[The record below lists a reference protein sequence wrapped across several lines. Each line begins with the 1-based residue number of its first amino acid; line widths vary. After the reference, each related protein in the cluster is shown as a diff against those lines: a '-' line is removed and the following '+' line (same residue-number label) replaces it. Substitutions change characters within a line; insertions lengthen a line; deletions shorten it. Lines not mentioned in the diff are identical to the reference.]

1 MFHGVKKSDVKKMTP
16 EQEKKNEEMLKKI
29 KVIQE
34 KIIQI
39 KKEKKYEEKTM
50 TFLMKAAKLLSDFPT
65 LWNIRKILIE
75 QFIEK
80 SNEEEIYQFFLK
92 EINNLFPI
100 MKSDPKS
107 YILWYHRIWCLIKI
121 IEIEIKRNI
130 PLDKSIL
137 MGEISLCNKF
147 FLADDRNF
155 HCWNYRVQILTLI
168 CNYYN
173 NTFDK
178 FIEKELEFTLEKVKK
193 NFSNFSAWNYRTKL
207 IPIYFIQKNI
217 KWNTKSALDF
227 FNDDLELLKKAIYT
241 DPKDQSPWNY
251 QSWII
256 TNFSPIFI
264 ESVNIENN
272 EIIKIKY
279 SNVFKI
285 NEVIDIKSDNEN
297 DLFQVLNKEEFNDI
311 LNIKISSDLKGKIV
325 IQSKVLDKINFGTDH
340 LSLVT
345 NKICFT
351 KENLTLPKIT
361 INLNEDKKICYL
373 IEMDNAQ
380 DFQIN
385 FLKEQEEFCNKLIK
399 ESHDFF
405 IENAHV
411 RLAQINDIF
420 YQIYKRSLKE
430 DEKEKSKEYK
440 EKELF
445 EYKLLSEKSKR
456 MSNMYKTIYESIKN

>member
-1 MFHGVKKSDVKKMTP
+1 
-16 EQEKKNEEMLKKI
+16 
-29 KVIQE
+29 
-34 KIIQI
+34 
-39 KKEKKYEEKTM
+39 
-50 TFLMKAAKLLSDFPT
+50 
-65 LWNIRKILIE
+65 
-75 QFIEK
+75 
-80 SNEEEIYQFFLK
+80 
-92 EINNLFPI
+92 
-100 MKSDPKS
+100 
-107 YILWYHRIWCLIKI
+107 
-121 IEIEIKRNI
+121 
-130 PLDKSIL
+130 

-178 FIEKELEFTLEKVKK
+178 FIEKELDFTLEKVKK

-217 KWNTKSALDF
+217 KWNTKNALDF
-227 FNDDLELLKKAIYT
+227 FNNDLELLKKAIYT

-297 DLFQVLNKEEFNDI
+297 NLFQVLNKEEFNDI
-311 LNIKISSDLKGKIV
+311 LNIKISSDLKGKII

-351 KENLTLPKIT
+351 KENLSLPKIT

-399 ESHDFF
+399 ESNDFF

-420 YQIYKRSLKE
+420 YQIYRRSSNN
-430 DEKEKSKEYK
+430 DEKEKSKEYRD
-440 EKELF
+440 KELF

-456 MSNMYKTIYESIKN
+456 MNNMYKTIYESIKN

>member
-1 MFHGVKKSDVKKMTP
+1 
-16 EQEKKNEEMLKKI
+16 
-29 KVIQE
+29 
-34 KIIQI
+34 
-39 KKEKKYEEKTM
+39 
-50 TFLMKAAKLLSDFPT
+50 
-65 LWNIRKILIE
+65 
-75 QFIEK
+75 
-80 SNEEEIYQFFLK
+80 
-92 EINNLFPI
+92 
-100 MKSDPKS
+100 
-107 YILWYHRIWCLIKI
+107 
-121 IEIEIKRNI
+121 
-130 PLDKSIL
+130 

-178 FIEKELEFTLEKVKK
+178 FIEKELDFTLEKVKK
-193 NFSNFSAWNYRTKL
+193 NFSNFSSWNYRTKL

-217 KWNTKSALDF
+217 KWNTKNALDF
-227 FNDDLELLKKAIYT
+227 FNNDLELLKKAIYT

-297 DLFQVLNKEEFNDI
+297 NLFQVLNKEEFNDI
-311 LNIKISSDLKGKIV
+311 LNIKISSDLKGKII

-351 KENLTLPKIT
+351 KENLSLPKIT

-373 IEMDNAQ
+373 IEMDNVQ
-380 DFQIN
+380 EFQIN

-399 ESHDFF
+399 ESNDFF

-420 YQIYKRSLKE
+420 YQIYRRSFKE

-456 MSNMYKTIYESIKN
+456 MSNMYKTIYDSIKN